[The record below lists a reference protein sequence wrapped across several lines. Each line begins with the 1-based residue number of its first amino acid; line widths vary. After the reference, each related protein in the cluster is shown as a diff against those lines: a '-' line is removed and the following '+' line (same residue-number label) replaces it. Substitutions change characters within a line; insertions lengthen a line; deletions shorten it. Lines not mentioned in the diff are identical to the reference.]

1 MVYSRCKGKIR
12 RSHLVQMGR
21 KLLKSYGEILERQ
34 LLSKSSDK
42 RRLFY
47 VTDFLAKEPLA
58 QFSYNPQHF
67 TLLTY
72 VKREKVAF
80 FQQNNTTSIETK
92 IFDWPECFFFVICS
106 LISLLFSFNAFQDL
120 IFTSLFFLLKVVY
133 TSAGYISLE
142 VIISP

>member
-12 RSHLVQMGR
+12 RSHLVKMGR

-34 LLSKSSDK
+34 LLSKSTDD

-47 VTDFLAKEPLA
+47 FTDFLAKEPLA

-80 FQQNNTTSIETK
+80 SSRIIQLQSKLKSLTGQS
-92 IFDWPECFFFVICS
+92 FFFVIYS
-106 LISLLFSFNAFQDL
+106 LISLVFSFNAFQDL